1 MDFGAAGLPLVAV
14 ILVSSLMAVVYVWRI
29 VEAAWFG
36 EASDEA
42 APTVT
47 VSPVLAAVTWLA
59 ALANLY
65 FGLVPELPLFL
76 SGAAAT
82 ELLDHLP

>member
-1 MDFGAAGLPLVAV
+1 
-14 ILVSSLMAVVYVWRI
+14 MAVVYGWRM

-36 EASDEA
+36 EHTGEP
-42 APTVT
+42 APAPA
-47 VSPVLAAVTWLA
+47 VSPTLVAVAWLT

-65 FGLVPELPLFL
+65 FGLVPELPLSL

>member
-1 MDFGAAGLPLVAV
+1 
-14 ILVSSLMAVVYVWRI
+14 MAVVYVWRI

-36 EASDEA
+36 EHTGEP
-42 APTVT
+42 APAQPAPA
-47 VSPVLAAVTWLA
+47 VSPTLVAVAWLA

-65 FGLVPELPLFL
+65 FGLVPELPLSL